1 MVDFQSDVDNIA
13 TALTIVFV
21 IVSATSFGLNTAQAQ
36 TEGDQTV
43 VRGKVSNQDGDPL
56 HLAHVMIEESSMGD
70 VTDSQGMFQFQADT
84 SGSVVITASM
94 VGYKTVGKS
103 VTLKPGQSVEIAFQ
117 MSIKSSSLGEATV
130 TAGAFTTG
138 NTEGVTLSPTEVV
151 TTPGAAADIFRA
163 LKTFPGVSNIDEGSG
178 LFVRG
183 GDVSEVSFL
192 LDQAPVV
199 HPYKYESPTGGVFGT
214 IPPFLVSGTHFS
226 TGGFSA
232 KYGNALSAVL
242 DMQSKGMPDAT
253 QFDVN
258 VGMGALSA
266 GGAVNA
272 VPGRLGIHF
281 SGNRSLTGF
290 MFGVN
295 GLSDEF
301 EQTPMSRDGNLSVIA
316 KPYDGTTIKFFNYVT
331 TSEVGV
337 RVSQPS
343 FEASFQ
349 SEEQNRLHNLQWKQL
364 WGDWLLKTSFSVN
377 RYRKNQQF
385 GILDLDEADRTYK
398 VRSDV
403 EFSGFE
409 NMTWYA
415 GMEWERFG
423 NEFSGQVPGSE
434 DILDPSADSRLLDEV
449 YATQRLGGYIESEY
463 QFTPRLRF
471 RLGVRGDYE
480 NASEDWTVDPR
491 ISLQYEVTPS
501 SNIRLASGRYHQY
514 AEPFEYNTVSGN
526 PNLDVQQ
533 SWHYI
538 AGYEF
543 KKNLFH
549 IRAEGYYKSYD
560 DLIIEDDRQNLSN
573 RGYGEAY
580 GADFFFKYSDYLR
593 TPFNGWISYSLL
605 RSKRLYPRQTAQGVD
620 HEYAPSA
627 FDITHNLNFVGKAKI
642 IGMLSGGL
650 TYRYSTGRPFTPII
664 DAEPTSQNYYLPI
677 EGSVYSQ
684 RLPDFHRLDLNL
696 SYYWVPVE
704 NWSVIF
710 YTSVSNVLDRKNVMD
725 YTYNSDYSERRPIY
739 SDYSRFVYA
748 GVSVEVQL

>member
-1 MVDFQSDVDNIA
+1 MICLQFHIKRVIA
-13 TALTIVFV
+13 VLIYGVFITAAV
-21 IVSATSFGLNTAQAQ
+21 IPIQAQ
-36 TEGDQTV
+36 QREQTV
-43 VRGKVSNQDGDPL
+43 VKGTVLDKEGKPL
-56 HLAHVMIEESSMGD
+56 HLAHVMIEGTSNGD
-70 VTDSQGMFQFQADT
+70 VTNREGRFQIEVFSPST
-84 SGSVVITASM
+84 VVIIVSM
-94 VGYKTVGKS
+94 VGYTPAKEKVNLQSGKTIEINFQLQRKET
-103 VTLKPGQSVEIAFQ
+103 TLDG
-117 MSIKSSSLGEATV
+117 ATV
-130 TAGAFTTG
+130 TADAFTTG
-138 NTEGVTLSPTEVV
+138 NTKGVTLSPTEVV

-242 DMQSKGMPDAT
+242 DMQSEGMPDAT

-258 VGMGALSA
+258 VAMGAISA

-272 VPGRLGIHF
+272 VPGNLGIHF

-301 EQTPMSRDGNLSVIA
+301 EQIPMSRDGNLSVIV
-316 KPYDGTTIKFFNYVT
+316 KPYNGTTIKFFNYVNN
-331 TSEVGV
+331 SEVGV

-343 FEASFQ
+343 FEALFQ
-349 SEEQNRLHNLQWKQL
+349 TEEQNRLHNLQWKQL
-364 WGDWLLKTSFSVN
+364 WGNWLLKTSFSVN
-377 RYRKNQQF
+377 RYRKNRQF

-398 VRSDV
+398 VRSDI
-403 EFSGFE
+403 EFSGLE

-415 GMEWERFG
+415 GLEWERFG
-423 NEFSGQVPGSE
+423 NNFSGQVPGSD
-434 DILDPSADSRLLDEV
+434 DILDPSADYRLLDER
-449 YATQRLGGYIESEY
+449 YATRRLGGYIESAY
-463 QFTPRLRF
+463 RILLGLRF
-471 RLGVRGDYE
+471 QLGLRADYE
-480 NASEDWTVDPR
+480 NVSEDWTVDPR
-491 ISLQYEVTPS
+491 VSLQYDVTS
-501 SNIRLASGRYHQY
+501 SGTIRLASGRYHQY
-514 AEPFEYNTVSGN
+514 AEPFEYNAVSGN

-543 KKNLFH
+543 KKDLFH

-560 DLIIEDDRQNLSN
+560 DLIIEGNRQNLSN

-605 RSKRLYPRQTAQGVD
+605 HSKRLHPRQAAQGVD

-627 FDITHNLNFVGKAKI
+627 FDITHNLNIIGKAKI

-650 TYRYSTGRPFTPII
+650 TYRYSTGRPFTPIV
-664 DAEPTSQNYYLPI
+664 DAQSTSENYYLPV
-677 EGSVYSQ
+677 EGQVHSQ

-696 SYYWVPVE
+696 SYYWVPVK

-710 YTSVSNVLDRKNVMD
+710 YTSVSNVLDRRNVMD
-725 YTYNSDYSERRPIY
+725 YTYNNDYSERTPIY

-748 GVSVEVQL
+748 GVTVNVQL

>member
-1 MVDFQSDVDNIA
+1 MNGFQPWTERGGIVLLLAFLLTGFTRSVFNPVYAQNSSVIQGSIA
-13 TALTIVFV
+13 
-21 IVSATSFGLNTAQAQ
+21 
-36 TEGDQTV
+36 DKK
-43 VRGKVSNQDGDPL
+43 GKPL
-56 HLAHVMIEESSMGD
+56 HLAHVMIKGSTNGD
-70 VTDSQGMFQFQADT
+70 VTNQEGKFRFSTDR
-84 SGSVVITASM
+84 SGSAVIIVSM
-94 VGYKTVGKS
+94 VGYETVEKEVYLRAGQTVELNLTLGVKS
-103 VTLKPGQSVEIAFQ
+103 N
-117 MSIKSSSLGEATV
+117 SLGEATV
-130 TAGAFTTG
+130 ISSAFTTG
-138 NTEGVTLSPTEVV
+138 EAEGVTLSPTEVV

-183 GDVSEVSFL
+183 GDVSEVLFL

-253 QFDVN
+253 QLNVN
-258 VGMGALSA
+258 VGMGAMSA
-266 GGAVNA
+266 GGAVKL
-272 VPGRLGIHF
+272 VPGKLGIRF
-281 SGNRSLTGF
+281 SGNRSLTDF
-290 MFGVN
+290 MFDVN

-316 KPYDGTTIKFFNYVT
+316 KPFDGTTIKFFNYVT

-337 RVSQPS
+337 RVPQPS

-364 WGDWLLKTSFSVN
+364 WGDWLLETSFSVN
-377 RYRKNQQF
+377 RYQKNQQF
-385 GILDLDEADRTYK
+385 GILDLGEADRTYK

-403 EFSGFE
+403 IFSGFE
-409 NMTWYA
+409 NINWYA
-415 GMEWERFG
+415 GVEWEHFG
-423 NEFSGQVPGSE
+423 NRFLGQVPGDG
-434 DILDPSADSRLLDEV
+434 DILDPSADFQLLDEQ
-449 YATQRLGGYIESEY
+449 YATRRLGGYIESEY
-463 QFTPRLRF
+463 QISTRLRF
-471 RLGVRGDYE
+471 RLGLRSDYE
-480 NASEDWTVDPR
+480 NVSEDWTIDPR
-491 ISLQYEVTPS
+491 ISLQYKPA
-501 SNIRLASGRYHQY
+501 NANKIRLAMGRYHQY
-514 AEPFEYNTVSGN
+514 AKPFEYNTVSGN

-543 KKNLFH
+543 KKSLFH

-560 DLIIEDDRQNLSN
+560 NLIIEDDRRNLSN

-605 RSKRLYPRQTAQGVD
+605 RSKRLHPRQTAQGID
-620 HEYAPSA
+620 YEFAPSA
-627 FDITHNLNFVGKAKI
+627 FDITHNLNIVGKAKL

-677 EGSVYSQ
+677 EGSVHSQ

-696 SYYWVPVE
+696 SYYWVPIE
-704 NWSVIF
+704 NWAVIF
-710 YTSVSNVLDRKNVMD
+710 YTSVSNVLDRKNLID
-725 YTYNSDYSERRPIY
+725 YTYNSDYSERTPIY

-748 GVSVEVQL
+748 GVTINVQL